1 MKNLSIK
8 TAICA
13 MAMVASTAFAAGA
26 GPGTASVNDVT
37 LDGLPADLFAYAAG
51 VNPQGAAGS
60 SGFEVAF
67 AQPFSTPWEKIAK
80 VEGSPG
86 YPIEY
91 PASLF
96 NGVLS
101 FTFTL
106 VDGQN
111 GGWSVTNLD
120 AINNLTMD
128 LVFAMHVGGGSGAWL
143 FDNQFIGAGDT
154 LTGTW
159 TAKMVNG
166 TKGSVTDFS
175 NLTFFGR
182 DLIKFPEI
190 EEVPEPATLGSLV
203 LGLGMLG
210 WMRRRQQK

>member
-1 MKNLSIK
+1 MKNLGIK

-13 MAMVASTAFAAGA
+13 MAMVASSAFAGA
-26 GPGTASVNDVT
+26 AGTASVNDVT
-37 LDGLPADLFAYAAG
+37 LDGLPADLFSYASG
-51 VNPQGAAGS
+51 VNPQGSAGS
-60 SGFEVAF
+60 IGFDAAF

-80 VEGSPG
+80 VEGAPG

-91 PASLF
+91 PVTMFSGL
-96 NGVLS
+96 LS
-101 FTFTL
+101 FTFSL

-120 AINNLTMD
+120 AVNNLTMD

-143 FDNQFIGAGDT
+143 FDDQFIGAGDT

-159 TAKMVNG
+159 TNKMING
-166 TKGSVTDFS
+166 TAGSITSFS

-182 DLIKFPEI
+182 DLVKVPEI
-190 EEVPEPATLGSLV
+190 VEVPEPATLGSLV